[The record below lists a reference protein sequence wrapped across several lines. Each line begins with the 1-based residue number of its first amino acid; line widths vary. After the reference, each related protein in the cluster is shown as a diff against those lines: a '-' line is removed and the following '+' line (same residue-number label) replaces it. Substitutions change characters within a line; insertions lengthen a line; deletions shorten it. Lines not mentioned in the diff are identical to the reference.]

1 MLVVVGQGPS
11 DKTQLAVQMLAAYD
25 IGSSARVVQGQTSE
39 VPFPTQMIDLYA
51 SASSSSAILQPEIV
65 AGGDA
70 AALTADFLA
79 RCSAPFALLLK
90 PPHEMANLEKT
101 ILSKTTAAVYGSF
114 NLATFRAA
122 LPASLS
128 EEEKLLRQEA
138 LLHSFKLA
146 LWVERSL
153 SVGRDSVLE
162 SEKFDGGGKKLW
174 DCLLADK
181 ELVGMISA
189 WNAQTLK
196 TFAPKVSKGMNEIKA
211 ICDKSTAGPDAT
223 SPLWPELLV
232 LLEGIDKKVQVMKSI
247 TKCKG
252 SQVCAALS
260 PPQARAICR
269 PRVTCRPW
277 PRILAHS
284 LPLSFPRALAS
295 DPFASGCVQVCH
307 ADTLVAA
314 LLLDDKDA
322 LGPYTKKCRASHD
335 AQLNPKPVLD
345 GCEDSRLAVLM
356 APEAQRD
363 DLEAASIRVLAAC
376 TACQM
381 SPDSPR
387 TPISRVGSMLATL
400 VELNRGVLAHTL
412 QLGRYRLWSEL
423 ATVWNCACSLRHTLR
438 LIARGEVRTLTG
450 SMLRWLES
458 HTGLLHQLRCMWNA
472 LSETVG
478 DVMHEASSMVHHVAQ
493 SLATHLSGGWQM
505 LAHWA
510 TRAMRGAVTAS
521 SRTVSHSHGEMSR
534 VKGR

>member
-1 MLVVVGQGPS
+1 MATNQPTNTVQPEGSLRPSIETEPARASSSKKSFTVPGGYLKGVYDGVLLSTDLEPDDAVAIKLLAPELRGVPMLVVVGQGPS

-51 SASSSSAILQPEIV
+51 SASSSSAILKPEIV

-90 PPHEMANLEKT
+90 PPHEMANLDTT
-101 ILSKTTAAVYGSF
+101 ILGKTTAAVYGSF

-181 ELVGMISA
+181 ELVGMIGA

-211 ICDKSTAGPDAT
+211 ICDKSTVGPDAT

-277 PRILAHS
+277 PRFLAHS

-295 DPFASGCVQVCH
+295 DPFASGVCRS
-307 ADTLVAA
+307 AMPIRSWPLCCSTIRMLSCRTRKSAVRATMRSSSPNRSSTGAKIAVWRCLWLQRRKGTISRPRPLASSPLVPLARCRQIVLA
-314 LLLDDKDA
+314 R
-322 LGPYTKKCRASHD
+322 PSRASH
-335 AQLNPKPVLD
+335 
-345 GCEDSRLAVLM
+345 
-356 APEAQRD
+356 
-363 DLEAASIRVLAAC
+363 
-376 TACQM
+376 
-381 SPDSPR
+381 R
-387 TPISRVGSMLATL
+387 TRGRPGAT
-400 VELNRGVLAHTL
+400 
-412 QLGRYRLWSEL
+412 
-423 ATVWNCACSLRHTLR
+423 CS
-438 LIARGEVRTLTG
+438 
-450 SMLRWLES
+450 
-458 HTGLLHQLRCMWNA
+458 
-472 LSETVG
+472 
-478 DVMHEASSMVHHVAQ
+478 
-493 SLATHLSGGWQM
+493 ATH
-505 LAHWA
+505 
-510 TRAMRGAVTAS
+510 
-521 SRTVSHSHGEMSR
+521 
-534 VKGR
+534 

>member
-1 MLVVVGQGPS
+1 MATNQPTNTVQPEGSLRPSIETEPARASSSKKSFTVPGGYLKGVYDGVLLSTDLEPDDAVAIKLLAPELRGVPMLVVVGQGPS

-51 SASSSSAILQPEIV
+51 SASSSSAILKPEIV

-90 PPHEMANLEKT
+90 PPHEMANLDTT
-101 ILSKTTAAVYGSF
+101 ILGKTTAAVYGSF

-252 SQVCAALS
+252 SQVC
-260 PPQARAICR
+260 
-269 PRVTCRPW
+269 
-277 PRILAHS
+277 
-284 LPLSFPRALAS
+284 
-295 DPFASGCVQVCH
+295 H

-322 LGPYTKKCRASHD
+322 LLLYTKKCRASHD
-335 AQLNPKPVLD
+335 EQLKPKPVLD

-356 APEAQRD
+356 APEAQRG

-387 TPISRVGSMLATL
+387 TPISRVASNKGTSGRDLLRDSLKPSRAASAAVSATSD
-400 VELNRGVLAHTL
+400 EEALN
-412 QLGRYRLWSEL
+412 
-423 ATVWNCACSLRHTLR
+423 
-438 LIARGEVRTLTG
+438 
-450 SMLRWLES
+450 
-458 HTGLLHQLRCMWNA
+458 
-472 LSETVG
+472 
-478 DVMHEASSMVHHVAQ
+478 
-493 SLATHLSGGWQM
+493 
-505 LAHWA
+505 
-510 TRAMRGAVTAS
+510 
-521 SRTVSHSHGEMSR
+521 
-534 VKGR
+534 

>member
-1 MLVVVGQGPS
+1 MATNQPTNTVQPEGSLRPSIETEPARASSSKKSFTVPGGYLKGVYDGVLLSTDLEPDDAVAIKLLAPELRGVPMLVVVGQGPS
-11 DKTQLAVQMLAAYD
+11 DKTQLAVQMLAAYG

-51 SASSSSAILQPEIV
+51 SASSSSSAILTPEKV

-70 AALTADFLA
+70 AALTADFLDGF
-79 RCSAPFALLLK
+79 SAPFALLLK
-90 PPHEMANLEKT
+90 PPHEMANLDKT
-101 ILSKTTAAVYGSF
+101 ILGKTTAAVYGSF

-128 EEEKLLRQEA
+128 EEQKLVRQEE
-138 LLHSFKLA
+138 LLHGFKLA

-181 ELVGMISA
+181 ELVGMIGA

-277 PRILAHS
+277 QSTYPCT
-284 LPLSFPRALAS
+284 FLAS
-295 DPFASGCVQVCH
+295 LIPSCPC
-307 ADTLVAA
+307 
-314 LLLDDKDA
+314 
-322 LGPYTKKCRASHD
+322 LGPIRLGVCAGLPCR
-335 AQLNPKPVLD
+335 
-345 GCEDSRLAVLM
+345 
-356 APEAQRD
+356 
-363 DLEAASIRVLAAC
+363 
-376 TACQM
+376 
-381 SPDSPR
+381 
-387 TPISRVGSMLATL
+387 
-400 VELNRGVLAHTL
+400 
-412 QLGRYRLWSEL
+412 Y
-423 ATVWNCACSLRHTLR
+423 
-438 LIARGEVRTLTG
+438 ARGR
-450 SMLRWLES
+450 SAAR
-458 HTGLLHQLRCMWNA
+458 R
-472 LSETVG
+472 
-478 DVMHEASSMVHHVAQ
+478 
-493 SLATHLSGGWQM
+493 
-505 LAHWA
+505 
-510 TRAMRGAVTAS
+510 
-521 SRTVSHSHGEMSR
+521 
-534 VKGR
+534 

>member
-1 MLVVVGQGPS
+1 MATNQPTNTVQPEGSLRPSIETEPARASSSKKSFTVPGGYLKGVYDGVLLSTDLEPDDAVAIKLLAPELRGVPMLVVVGQGPS

-51 SASSSSAILQPEIV
+51 SASSSSAILKPEIV

-90 PPHEMANLEKT
+90 PPHEMANLDTT

-181 ELVGMISA
+181 ELVGMIGA

-277 PRILAHS
+277 PRFLAHS

-335 AQLNPKPVLD
+335 AQLKPKPVLD

-356 APEAQRD
+356 ASEAQRD
-363 DLEAASIRVLAAC
+363 DLEAASIGVLAAC

-387 TPISRVGSMLATL
+387 TPISRVASNKGTSGRDLLRDSLKPSRAASAAVSATSD
-400 VELNRGVLAHTL
+400 EEALN
-412 QLGRYRLWSEL
+412 
-423 ATVWNCACSLRHTLR
+423 
-438 LIARGEVRTLTG
+438 
-450 SMLRWLES
+450 
-458 HTGLLHQLRCMWNA
+458 
-472 LSETVG
+472 
-478 DVMHEASSMVHHVAQ
+478 
-493 SLATHLSGGWQM
+493 
-505 LAHWA
+505 
-510 TRAMRGAVTAS
+510 
-521 SRTVSHSHGEMSR
+521 
-534 VKGR
+534 